1 MGIGYEPIKVTC
13 RGKREMQTINSDVI
27 RSHRDLIVWQKAM
40 NLVDLI
46 YDASADFPRKEEHRL
61 TSQLFRAVISVPS
74 NIAEGQARAISRD
87 FANFLVM
94 AKGSLSEIDT
104 QLTIAVR
111 RKYIS
116 ASQATPIYSLIA
128 EVSKMI
134 VALRMSIAK
143 ENHRH

>member
-1 MGIGYEPIKVTC
+1 MRAWSGPQMIKAEF
-13 RGKREMQTINSDVI
+13 RREREMQIVGRI
-27 RSHRDLIVWQKAM
+27 RSHRDLLVWQKAM
-40 NLVDLI
+40 DLVDVI
-46 YDASADFPRKEEHRL
+46 YDAAADFPRKEEHRL
-61 TSQLFRAVISVPS
+61 TSQLIRAVISVPS
-74 NIAEGQARAISRD
+74 TIAEGQARATSRD

-94 AKGSLSEIDT
+94 AKGSLGEIDT

-116 ASQATPIYSLIA
+116 ASHATPIYSLIA

-143 ENHRH
+143 KNHRH